1 MNNYKYF
8 FQIFILIKVIIFY
21 AIYYIYSSKNF
32 GDVEQFYILR
42 QGSIS
47 DYLFNL
53 KIWYYDQILDLKT
66 NLNVEYEFKN
76 LKPKVFTVQLIT
88 QYFYKLFSY
97 NYIITN
103 LFFYFLFSFISFQ
116 FIFYLKNKI
125 DILIFFIIWFSVS
138 GIFYSSFPSKELFFN
153 IFLMLNILNL
163 HSKINIKLK
172 VIFFIPL
179 IVLMLTLRFEIA
191 LIYIFLEII
200 YYSYKKNLI
209 NRTSSTIIFYSL
221 CFIILYLFISK
232 YLIQLDFLISDRYR
246 TVFYGSEAASNLWNL
261 NNHNSLNFMINFFWG
276 FFSNYTSFLID
287 SQNTSIEN
295 LVILNGAIIFLI
307 QLYILFR
314 LFKLYRFKYFILF
327 FFFFIL
333 LHIIIFFVAPYNL
346 GHKAR
351 IFNNIYYLIM
361 LYPLLIINK
370 SKTNEIN
377 FFYTKTTY

>member
-1 MNNYKYF
+1 
-8 FQIFILIKVIIFY
+8 
-21 AIYYIYSSKNF
+21 
-32 GDVEQFYILR
+32 
-42 QGSIS
+42 
-47 DYLFNL
+47 
-53 KIWYYDQILDLKT
+53 
-66 NLNVEYEFKN
+66 
-76 LKPKVFTVQLIT
+76 
-88 QYFYKLFSY
+88 
-97 NYIITN
+97 
-103 LFFYFLFSFISFQ
+103 
-116 FIFYLKNKI
+116 
-125 DILIFFIIWFSVS
+125 
-138 GIFYSSFPSKELFFN
+138 
-153 IFLMLNILNL
+153 MLNILNL

>member
-125 DILIFFIIWFSVS
+125 DILIFFIISFSVS

-163 HSKINIKLK
+163 HSKINIKFK

-200 YYSYKKNLI
+200 YFSYKKNLI

-232 YLIQLDFLISDRYR
+232 YLIQLDFLISNRYR

-295 LVILNGAIIFLI
+295 LVILNGTIIFLI

-327 FFFFIL
+327 FFFFAL

-351 IFNNIYYLIM
+351 IFNNIYYLVM

-370 SKTNEIN
+370 SKN
-377 FFYTKTTY
+377 